1 LCNALRQDDP
11 IQIGALIECIRQGG
25 NHIGEFHGT
34 HDTGTEMVF
43 SCIISF
49 PVSGTNWASQ
59 LIDRSGTI
67 KGIGIQYTDALRQID
82 GFQHGQIAE
91 TGITNLGDALSYRN
105 RFQTVR
111 HISCIGIA
119 VTCAQIYSYYIHH
132 HFRPK
137 DFINNSVI
145 EAKKETL
152 RLKTYYAN
160 WLKYISIPFDITFL
174 TWFIYKAI
182 QLSQANSTS
191 TIIFSISFVVIFIT
205 MFILA
210 MGQYFKIQRT
220 ADEIIGH
227 IEELCRLN
235 EKKL

>member
-1 LCNALRQDDP
+1 MTQHIDSKELLEMKEQMALLKQKLEKETIVHEQLMRKVMNVKADSLRTKAILESILALTVIPVFTWVMHSLFHFSIALCL
-11 IQIGALIECIRQGG
+11 
-25 NHIGEFHGT
+25 F
-34 HDTGTEMVF
+34 F
-43 SCIISF
+43 
-49 PVSGTNWASQ
+49 
-59 LIDRSGTI
+59 
-67 KGIGIQYTDALRQID
+67 GI
-82 GFQHGQIAE
+82 
-91 TGITNLGDALSYRN
+91 
-105 RFQTVR
+105 V
-111 HISCIGIA
+111 

-132 HFRPK
+132 HFCPK

-174 TWFIYKAI
+174 TWFIYEAI

-205 MFILA
+205 VFILA

-220 ADEIIGH
+220 ADEIISH

>member
-1 LCNALRQDDP
+1 MTQHIDSKELLEMKEQMALLKQKLEKETIVHEQLMRKVMKVKADSLRTKAILESILALTVIPVFTWVMHSLFHFSIALCL
-11 IQIGALIECIRQGG
+11 
-25 NHIGEFHGT
+25 F
-34 HDTGTEMVF
+34 F
-43 SCIISF
+43 
-49 PVSGTNWASQ
+49 
-59 LIDRSGTI
+59 
-67 KGIGIQYTDALRQID
+67 GI
-82 GFQHGQIAE
+82 
-91 TGITNLGDALSYRN
+91 
-105 RFQTVR
+105 V
-111 HISCIGIA
+111 

-174 TWFIYKAI
+174 TWFIYEAI
-182 QLSQANSTS
+182 KLSQANSTS
-191 TIIFSISFVVIFIT
+191 TIIFSISFVVIFIAV
-205 MFILA
+205 FILA

-227 IEELCRLN
+227 IGELCRLN

>member
-1 LCNALRQDDP
+1 MTQHIDSKELLEMKEQMALLKQKLEKETIVHEQLMRKVMKVKADSLRTKAILESILALTIIPVFTWVMHSLFHFSIALCLFF
-11 IQIGALIECIRQGG
+11 G
-25 NHIGEFHGT
+25 
-34 HDTGTEMVF
+34 V
-43 SCIISF
+43 
-49 PVSGTNWASQ
+49 
-59 LIDRSGTI
+59 
-67 KGIGIQYTDALRQID
+67 
-82 GFQHGQIAE
+82 
-91 TGITNLGDALSYRN
+91 
-105 RFQTVR
+105 
-111 HISCIGIA
+111 A
-119 VTCAQIYSYYIHH
+119 VTCAQFYSYYIHH

-152 RLKTYYAN
+152 QLKTYYAN

-174 TWFIYKAI
+174 TWFIYEAI
-182 QLSQANSTS
+182 QLSQANNTS

-205 MFILA
+205 VFILA

-227 IEELCRLN
+227 IGELCRLN

>member
-1 LCNALRQDDP
+1 MTQHIDSKELLEMKEQMALLKQKLEKETIIHEQLMRKVMKVKADSLRTKAILESILALTVIPVFTWVMHSLFHFSIALCL
-11 IQIGALIECIRQGG
+11 
-25 NHIGEFHGT
+25 F
-34 HDTGTEMVF
+34 F
-43 SCIISF
+43 
-49 PVSGTNWASQ
+49 
-59 LIDRSGTI
+59 
-67 KGIGIQYTDALRQID
+67 GI
-82 GFQHGQIAE
+82 
-91 TGITNLGDALSYRN
+91 
-105 RFQTVR
+105 V
-111 HISCIGIA
+111 

-145 EAKKETL
+145 EAKKGTL

-174 TWFIYKAI
+174 TWFIYEAI

-205 MFILA
+205 VFILA

-220 ADEIIGH
+220 ADEIISH

>member
-1 LCNALRQDDP
+1 MTQHIDSKELLEMKEQMALLKQKLEKETIVHEQLMRKVMKAKADSLRTKAILESTLALTVIPVFTWVMHSLFHFSIALCL
-11 IQIGALIECIRQGG
+11 
-25 NHIGEFHGT
+25 F
-34 HDTGTEMVF
+34 F
-43 SCIISF
+43 
-49 PVSGTNWASQ
+49 
-59 LIDRSGTI
+59 
-67 KGIGIQYTDALRQID
+67 
-82 GFQHGQIAE
+82 
-91 TGITNLGDALSYRN
+91 
-105 RFQTVR
+105 
-111 HISCIGIA
+111 GIA
-119 VTCAQIYSYYIHH
+119 VTCTQIYSYYIHH

-152 RLKTYYAN
+152 RLKTYYTN

-174 TWFIYKAI
+174 TWFIYEAI

-205 MFILA
+205 VFILA

>member
-1 LCNALRQDDP
+1 MTQHIDSKELLEMKEQMALLKQKLEKETIVHEQLMRKVMKVKADSLRTKAILESILALTVIPVFTWAMHSLFHFSIALCL
-11 IQIGALIECIRQGG
+11 
-25 NHIGEFHGT
+25 F
-34 HDTGTEMVF
+34 F
-43 SCIISF
+43 
-49 PVSGTNWASQ
+49 
-59 LIDRSGTI
+59 
-67 KGIGIQYTDALRQID
+67 GIVVAC
-82 GFQHGQIAE
+82 
-91 TGITNLGDALSYRN
+91 S
-105 RFQTVR
+105 
-111 HISCIGIA
+111 
-119 VTCAQIYSYYIHH
+119 QIYSYYIHH

-174 TWFIYKAI
+174 TWFIYEAI
-182 QLSQANSTS
+182 QLSQANNTS

>member
-1 LCNALRQDDP
+1 MTQHIDSKELLEMKEQMALLKQKLEKETIVHEQLMRKVMKVKADSLRTKAILESILALTVIPVFTWVMHSLFHFSIALCL
-11 IQIGALIECIRQGG
+11 
-25 NHIGEFHGT
+25 F
-34 HDTGTEMVF
+34 F
-43 SCIISF
+43 
-49 PVSGTNWASQ
+49 
-59 LIDRSGTI
+59 
-67 KGIGIQYTDALRQID
+67 GI
-82 GFQHGQIAE
+82 
-91 TGITNLGDALSYRN
+91 
-105 RFQTVR
+105 V
-111 HISCIGIA
+111 

-174 TWFIYKAI
+174 TWFIYEAI

-191 TIIFSISFVVIFIT
+191 TIIFSISFVVIFT
-205 MFILA
+205 TVFILA

-220 ADEIIGH
+220 ADEIISH

>member
-1 LCNALRQDDP
+1 MTQHIDSKELLEMKEQMALLKQKLEKETIVHEQLMRKVMKVKADSLRTKAILESILALTAIPVFTWVMHSLFHFSIALCL
-11 IQIGALIECIRQGG
+11 
-25 NHIGEFHGT
+25 F
-34 HDTGTEMVF
+34 F
-43 SCIISF
+43 
-49 PVSGTNWASQ
+49 
-59 LIDRSGTI
+59 
-67 KGIGIQYTDALRQID
+67 GI
-82 GFQHGQIAE
+82 
-91 TGITNLGDALSYRN
+91 
-105 RFQTVR
+105 V
-111 HISCIGIA
+111 

-152 RLKTYYAN
+152 QLKTYYAN

-174 TWFIYKAI
+174 IWFIYEAI

-191 TIIFSISFVVIFIT
+191 TIIFSISFVVIFIAV
-205 MFILA
+205 FILA
-210 MGQYFKIQRT
+210 MGQYYKIQRT

>member
-1 LCNALRQDDP
+1 MTQHIDSKELLEMKEQMALLKQKLEKETIVHEQLMRKVMKVKADSLRTKAILESILALTVIPVFTWVMHSLFHFSIALCL
-11 IQIGALIECIRQGG
+11 
-25 NHIGEFHGT
+25 F
-34 HDTGTEMVF
+34 F
-43 SCIISF
+43 
-49 PVSGTNWASQ
+49 
-59 LIDRSGTI
+59 
-67 KGIGIQYTDALRQID
+67 GIVVA
-82 GFQHGQIAE
+82 
-91 TGITNLGDALSYRN
+91 
-105 RFQTVR
+105 
-111 HISCIGIA
+111 
-119 VTCAQIYSYYIHH
+119 CAQIYSYYIHH

-152 RLKTYYAN
+152 QLKTYYAN

-174 TWFIYKAI
+174 TWFIYEAI

-205 MFILA
+205 VFILA

-235 EKKL
+235 EEKL

>member
-1 LCNALRQDDP
+1 MTQHIDSKELLEMKEQMALLKQKLEKETIVHEQLMRKAMRVKAYSLRTKAILESILALTVIPVFTWVMHSLFHFSIALCL
-11 IQIGALIECIRQGG
+11 
-25 NHIGEFHGT
+25 F
-34 HDTGTEMVF
+34 F
-43 SCIISF
+43 
-49 PVSGTNWASQ
+49 
-59 LIDRSGTI
+59 
-67 KGIGIQYTDALRQID
+67 GI
-82 GFQHGQIAE
+82 
-91 TGITNLGDALSYRN
+91 
-105 RFQTVR
+105 V
-111 HISCIGIA
+111 

-174 TWFIYKAI
+174 TWFIYEAI
-182 QLSQANSTS
+182 QLSQANNTS

-205 MFILA
+205 VFILA

>member
-1 LCNALRQDDP
+1 MTQHIDSKELLEMKEQMALLKQKLEKETIVHEQLMRKVMKVKADSLRTKAILESILALTVIPVFTWVMHSLFHFSIALCL
-11 IQIGALIECIRQGG
+11 
-25 NHIGEFHGT
+25 F
-34 HDTGTEMVF
+34 F
-43 SCIISF
+43 
-49 PVSGTNWASQ
+49 
-59 LIDRSGTI
+59 
-67 KGIGIQYTDALRQID
+67 GIVVA
-82 GFQHGQIAE
+82 
-91 TGITNLGDALSYRN
+91 
-105 RFQTVR
+105 
-111 HISCIGIA
+111 
-119 VTCAQIYSYYIHH
+119 CAQIYSYYIHH

-145 EAKKETL
+145 EAQKETL
-152 RLKTYYAN
+152 QLKTYYAN

-174 TWFIYKAI
+174 TWFIYEAI

-205 MFILA
+205 VFILA

>member
-1 LCNALRQDDP
+1 MKEQMALLKQKLEKETIVHEQLMRKVMKVKADSLRTKAILESILALTVIPVFTWIMHSLFHFSIALCL
-11 IQIGALIECIRQGG
+11 
-25 NHIGEFHGT
+25 F
-34 HDTGTEMVF
+34 F
-43 SCIISF
+43 
-49 PVSGTNWASQ
+49 
-59 LIDRSGTI
+59 
-67 KGIGIQYTDALRQID
+67 GI
-82 GFQHGQIAE
+82 
-91 TGITNLGDALSYRN
+91 
-105 RFQTVR
+105 V
-111 HISCIGIA
+111 

-152 RLKTYYAN
+152 RLKTYSAN

-174 TWFIYKAI
+174 TWFIYEAI

-191 TIIFSISFVVIFIT
+191 TIIFSISFVVIFIAV
-205 MFILA
+205 FILA

-220 ADEIIGH
+220 ADEIISH

>member
-1 LCNALRQDDP
+1 MTQHIDSKELLEMKEQMALLKQKLEKETIVHEQLMRKVMKVKADSLRTKAILESILALTVIPVFTWVMHSLFHFSIALCL
-11 IQIGALIECIRQGG
+11 
-25 NHIGEFHGT
+25 F
-34 HDTGTEMVF
+34 F
-43 SCIISF
+43 
-49 PVSGTNWASQ
+49 
-59 LIDRSGTI
+59 
-67 KGIGIQYTDALRQID
+67 
-82 GFQHGQIAE
+82 
-91 TGITNLGDALSYRN
+91 
-105 RFQTVR
+105 
-111 HISCIGIA
+111 GIA
-119 VTCAQIYSYYIHH
+119 VTCEQFYSYYIHH

-174 TWFIYKAI
+174 TWFIYEAI
-182 QLSQANSTS
+182 QLSQADNTS

-205 MFILA
+205 VFILA

>member
-1 LCNALRQDDP
+1 MTQHIDSKELLEMKEQMALLKQKLEKETIVHEQLMRKVMKVKADSLRTKAILESILALMVIPVFTWVMHSLFHFSIALCL
-11 IQIGALIECIRQGG
+11 
-25 NHIGEFHGT
+25 F
-34 HDTGTEMVF
+34 F
-43 SCIISF
+43 
-49 PVSGTNWASQ
+49 
-59 LIDRSGTI
+59 
-67 KGIGIQYTDALRQID
+67 GI
-82 GFQHGQIAE
+82 
-91 TGITNLGDALSYRN
+91 
-105 RFQTVR
+105 V
-111 HISCIGIA
+111 
-119 VTCAQIYSYYIHH
+119 VTCARIYSYYIHH

-174 TWFIYKAI
+174 TWFIYEAI
-182 QLSQANSTS
+182 QLSQANNTS
-191 TIIFSISFVVIFIT
+191 TIIFSISFVVIFIAV
-205 MFILA
+205 FILA

>member
-1 LCNALRQDDP
+1 MTQHIDSKELLEMKEQMALLKQKLEKETIVHEQLMRKVMKVKADSLRTKAILESILALTVIPVFTWVMHSLFHFSIALCL
-11 IQIGALIECIRQGG
+11 
-25 NHIGEFHGT
+25 F
-34 HDTGTEMVF
+34 F
-43 SCIISF
+43 
-49 PVSGTNWASQ
+49 
-59 LIDRSGTI
+59 
-67 KGIGIQYTDALRQID
+67 
-82 GFQHGQIAE
+82 
-91 TGITNLGDALSYRN
+91 
-105 RFQTVR
+105 
-111 HISCIGIA
+111 GIA

-152 RLKTYYAN
+152 QLKTYYAN

-174 TWFIYKAI
+174 TWFIYEAI

-205 MFILA
+205 VFILA

-227 IEELCRLN
+227 IEELCHLN